1 MIRITL
7 TLLAVLACA
16 LGAAT
21 SAHAALP
28 QISGVVDLANA
39 KPNSVVDGTKLSDG
53 SAQVVADV
61 GDVNGDGLADAVT
74 AAPYA
79 DPSGRRDAGSAYVV
93 FGRGD
98 NASIDLGSLGSGG
111 FRIDGV
117 STTEHLGWSAAGAGD
132 GNGDGLADVVVGA
145 KDADYRG
152 RLNSGSAYVIF
163 GRRSSATVDTA
174 SLGSNGFRI
183 DGGAAN
189 DALGTWVAGG
199 RDVNGDGRP
208 DVLVGAPLADHNG
221 RGNSGTVYAIF
232 GTGSTAG
239 VDVNA
244 LGGAGFA
251 IDGASAGDR
260 LGSAAASTGDL
271 TGDGLPD
278 VLVGAPA
285 ADVSGRIDAGAAY
298 LVAGRSGTTT
308 VDLASAGA
316 AAYTVA
322 GAASGDAAGS
332 AGEQGG
338 GFDGDGSADVLVGA
352 PGADNNGRSGSGS
365 AYVLFGARSGGTTDL
380 AVSGSAWRIDGQ
392 AAGDGAGTALDGG
405 GDLNADGRADLA
417 VGIPN
422 ADSR

>member
-1 MIRITL
+1 MTRTTL
-7 TLLAVLACA
+7 TLFAVLACA
-16 LGAAT
+16 LGAAMP
-21 SAHAALP
+21 ARAALP
-28 QISGVVDLANA
+28 QLSGAVDLANA

-74 AAPYA
+74 TAPYA

-132 GNGDGLADVVVGA
+132 VNGDGLADIVIGS

-152 RLNSGSAYVIF
+152 RANSGSAYVIF
-163 GRRSSATVDTA
+163 GRRSTATADPA
-174 SLGSNGFRI
+174 SLGGNGFRI
-183 DGGAAN
+183 DGGAAG

-208 DVLVGAPLADHNG
+208 DVLVGAPLTDHNG
-221 RGNSGTVYAIF
+221 RANSGTVYAIF

-244 LGGAGFA
+244 PGGAGFA
-251 IDGASAGDR
+251 IDGGAAGDR
-260 LGSAAASTGDL
+260 LGSTAAFTDDL
-271 TGDGLPD
+271 TGDGLAD

-316 AAYTVA
+316 ATYTVT
-322 GAASGDAAGS
+322 GAAAGDAAGS
-332 AGEQGG
+332 AVEQGG
-338 GFDGDGSADVLVGA
+338 DFAGASSADVLVGA

-365 AYVLFGARSGGTTDL
+365 AYVLFGARSGGSTDL
-380 AVSGSAWRIDGQ
+380 AVSGS
-392 AAGDGAGTALDGG
+392 
-405 GDLNADGRADLA
+405 
-417 VGIPN
+417 
-422 ADSR
+422 S